1 MTERLPL
8 PEPRWQWEK
17 PDPNRSGSAGD
28 LSKLF
33 KNVNVKKPGV
43 MAVDAPPDDATL
55 LAREAIQNSWDAA
68 IELQKTWARPGT
80 PPPFKIRF
88 RYVSANED
96 DKYQLIERL
105 GLRELAD
112 RASSVDRKA
121 VGLRR
126 SDSLDCLEDH
136 SALPYL
142 IIEESATTG
151 MYGPWKQA
159 GSKLWLALVATNYTS
174 KTSGEGG
181 SYGFG
186 KAGLIRGSAIRTV
199 LAYTCFEDRSTD
211 PGITRRLMGM
221 TYWGQHD
228 LGDDSFTGFGRFG
241 ERHPDGT
248 IQPFENEAADDV
260 AESFG
265 LTRRNPDEPLLLGT
279 TFLLIEPTVEE
290 NDLVAAIERNWW
302 PALEEDEFDA
312 VVDGDGGRLHPKPR
326 TDPVLRS
333 FLEAYEWATVPQ
345 GNDTRTARHYDLKSG
360 SHQLGSLG
368 LVADPD
374 GWSFPEQTGMQTAE
388 GLDHRSLV
396 ALVRKPRMVVEYL
409 PVPQLR
415 RRSPPHVRGVFV
427 ADDGINDAL
436 CDTEPMGHDAWQTTT
451 ADGEPNGENAAIAK
465 AVIASINRRVAEFRS
480 SLNPPDRP
488 PEDIRL
494 DFFDG
499 LMRRI
504 LRGAG
509 SGRTEPPTEARP
521 VSIELPHHAE
531 QAGADMLRVVGRAA
545 ISLSEHFDGDQ
556 APARVKIRYRIL
568 DDETA
573 RDPVVL
579 RVETPAGFARGDGHN
594 AIFEGRLTHDA
605 VSFEFTSEAYNADW
619 TGQLVAEVDLLETP
633 EP

>member
-1 MTERLPL
+1 MTERLL
-8 PEPRWQWEK
+8 RPEPQWQWEK
-17 PDPNRSGSAGD
+17 PDPSRSGSAGD

-33 KNVNVKKPGV
+33 KNVDVKKPGV
-43 MAVDAPPDDATL
+43 MEVDAPPDEATL

-68 IELQKTWARPGT
+68 IELQETWARPGT
-80 PPPFKIRF
+80 PPPFEVRF
-88 RYVSANED
+88 RYESAYGD
-96 DKYQLIERL
+96 AKHQLIERL
-105 GLRELAD
+105 GLRELAE

-126 SDSLDCLEDH
+126 SDCLDRLDDD

-142 IIEESATTG
+142 TIQESATTG
-151 MYGPWKQA
+151 MYGPWTQA
-159 GSKLWLALVATNYTS
+159 KSKLWLALVATNYTS

-199 LAYTCFEDRSTD
+199 LAYTCFGDQPAD

-241 ERHPDGT
+241 EHQAGGT
-248 IQPFENEAADDV
+248 VQPFENEAADCV

-265 LTRRNPDEPLLLGT
+265 LVRRNPEEPELLGT

-290 NDLVAAIERNWW
+290 HDLVAAIERNWW
-302 PALEEDEFDA
+302 PALEEDVFDA
-312 VVDGDGGRLHPKPR
+312 VVEGYDGLHHPKPR

-333 FLEAYEWATVPQ
+333 FVEAYEWATIPQ
-345 GNDTRTARHYDLKSG
+345 DNDTRTARRYGLKSA
-360 SHQLGSLG
+360 SRQFGSLG

-374 GWSFPEQTGMQTAE
+374 GWSYPEQTGSQAKE
-388 GLDHRSLV
+388 GIDHRSLV

-409 PVPQLR
+409 PVPQQR

-427 ADDGINDAL
+427 ADDGVNDAL

-451 ADGEPNGENAAIAK
+451 ADGTSDGENAAIAK
-465 AVIASINRRVAEFRS
+465 AVVANINRRVADFIA
-480 SLNPPDRP
+480 SLKSPERP

-494 DFFDG
+494 DLFDS

-509 SGRTEPPTEARP
+509 SGRAGPPAQTRL
-521 VSIELPHHAE
+521 VSIELPHRTE
-531 QAGADMLRVVGRAA
+531 QAGADTLRVVGRAA
-545 ISLSEHFDGDQ
+545 VSLSEHFNGDE
-556 APARVKIRYRIL
+556 APAQVKIRYRIL
-568 DDETA
+568 DDEMA
-573 RDPVVL
+573 RDPVAMRIEIPVGFT
-579 RVETPAGFARGDGHN
+579 RVDGDD
-594 AIFEGRLTHDA
+594 ATFKGRLSHDP
-605 VSFEFTSEAYNADW
+605 VSFTFASEAYRADW
-619 TGQLVAEVDLLETP
+619 TGQLVAEVDLTEAP